1 MQIPHLAHL
10 GQSRL
15 HTLSLV
21 PEGPHGDAVLP
32 HEAPHST
39 TITLHAWISEVQ
51 WLGGRGSLPLPWTL
65 GLLPVK
71 GWLLS

>member
-1 MQIPHLAHL
+1 MQVPHLDHL

-21 PEGPHGDAVLP
+21 PEGSHGDAVLP

-51 WLGGRGSLPLPWTL
+51 WLRGALPQPWTL
-65 GLLPVK
+65 GLLTAR